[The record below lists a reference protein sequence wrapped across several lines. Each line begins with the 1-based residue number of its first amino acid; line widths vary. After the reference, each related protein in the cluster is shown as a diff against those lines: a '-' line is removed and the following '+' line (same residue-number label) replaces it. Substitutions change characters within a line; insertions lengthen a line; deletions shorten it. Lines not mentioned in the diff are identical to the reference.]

1 MARLNPLPLD
11 TLFQEQQAAFGPAQL
26 GKLMVRIGLAN
37 FVNRLNHVLC
47 IDLGNGVVPLPPGGV
62 E

>member
-1 MARLNPLPLD
+1 MACLNPLPLD
-11 TLFQEQQAAFGPAQL
+11 VLFQEQQTAFGPAQL
-26 GKLMVRIGLAN
+26 GTLTVHIGLAN
-37 FVNRLNHVLC
+37 FFNRLNHVLR